1 MLSQPEN
8 LLAPDDGMTLFDP
21 VHPMVKL
28 NDLQDTDC
36 MKKNNGVCLFL
47 TMNLRC
53 PVVSVRQSENDH
65 IPIPKIHKCLASA

>member
-36 MKKNNGVCLFL
+36 RKKKQRAVSKMSCRVCE
-47 TMNLRC
+47 T
-53 PVVSVRQSENDH
+53 V
-65 IPIPKIHKCLASA
+65 